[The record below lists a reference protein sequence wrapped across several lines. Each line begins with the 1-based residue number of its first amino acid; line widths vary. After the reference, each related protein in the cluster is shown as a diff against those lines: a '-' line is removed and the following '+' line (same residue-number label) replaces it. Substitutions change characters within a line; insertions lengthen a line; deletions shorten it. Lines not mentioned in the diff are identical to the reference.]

1 MSGVVDPPEKV
12 SSAGVDVPNNLVP
25 PAKVLVLGCIDPRF
39 ASQLEWFLTHQAGIF
54 GQYDLFV
61 LAGASLGVNQAQ
73 SFRDEGA
80 EGESATPSTNYNNG
94 LAILNNWDSTFYA
107 HMSIAMR
114 IHEITDV
121 WIFDHLDCGAYKLIK
136 FGDLTEP
143 DEDIDEHSV
152 EIERLAENISGY
164 TEVSGEEA
172 ALGALPI
179 PFGDLNIKGF
189 VMDLSGNIF
198 KVYDDGQR
206 NNGGGN
212 DITSSP
218 SSSNTVL
225 AGIFMGALLLLLLF
239 IYFKFMTP
247 KL

>member
-1 MSGVVDPPEKV
+1 
-12 SSAGVDVPNNLVP
+12 
-25 PAKVLVLGCIDPRF
+25 
-39 ASQLEWFLTHQAGIF
+39 
-54 GQYDLFV
+54 
-61 LAGASLGVNQAQ
+61 
-73 SFRDEGA
+73 
-80 EGESATPSTNYNNG
+80 
-94 LAILNNWDSTFYA
+94 
-107 HMSIAMR
+107 MR

-136 FGDLTEP
+136 FGNLTAS

-152 EIERLAENISGY
+152 EIKRLAENISGY
-164 TEVSGEEA
+164 TEVSGEEN

-179 PFGDLNIKGF
+179 PFLDLNIKGF

-198 KVYDDGQR
+198 KVYDDGKR